1 MKTSILFLCILALTS
16 TVFAQTDKKEKPLK
30 KPNDIGVADF
40 DSFKNTSFDILT
52 NADRLKADTKRI
64 DDAVRQYP
72 TMTGLSVERIKGDYN
87 AVKRLK
93 VETTELTNKIPE
105 LDNQGK
111 QLVENAKNVTPKL
124 KSIDAV
130 GNTKDSIKALDK
142 AKVSLND
149 TATLL
154 DTNLKII
161 TDELKARGEKLD

>member
-1 MKTSILFLCILALTS
+1 MKTCILVCLLALTS
-16 TVFAQTDKKEKPLK
+16 AAFAQTDKKEKPLK
-30 KPNDIGVADF
+30 EPNDIGVADF
-40 DSFKNTSFDILT
+40 DLFKNTSFDILT
-52 NADRLKADTKRI
+52 NADKLKADTKRI
-64 DDAVRQYP
+64 DDAVKQYP
-72 TMTGLSVERIKGDYN
+72 TMTGLSIERIKGDYN
-87 AVKRLK
+87 ALKRLK
-93 VETTELTNKIPE
+93 DETTELTNKIPE

-142 AKVSLND
+142 AKASLND

-154 DTNLKII
+154 DANLKVV